1 MMYQIAHAFLQAS
14 GNRIIGI
21 RDTPCSPFEGR
32 PTIVTH
38 IYHTNILSVI
48 LQELGKRGQCG
59 VGIDFFHQ
67 AIFVVDGLQNVL

>member
-21 RDTPCSPFEGR
+21 RDTSCGPFERR

-38 IYHTNILSVI
+38 IYHTDVLSVI
-48 LQELGKRGQCG
+48 LQKLGKRRQLG

-67 AIFVVDGLQNVL
+67 AIFVVDGLLNVL